1 MGKPAKKINRSS
13 SQDDGSEMTNFSSVK
28 AKERLDQ
35 SQLMTYLDAGVRN
48 NEELEL
54 KSVLQLI
61 KSTFTFRKETGLP
74 VLDLGYFANV
84 INVGHNLGIAIST
97 DGVGT
102 KILIAEMLGKYD
114 TIGIDCIAM
123 NVNDVICVGAE
134 PTTMVDYIAVE
145 EARPELLKEIAK
157 GLVEGAHISN
167 INIPAGEIAQVP
179 ELIKGYSRGSGCDVV
194 GTCIG
199 LVDLDKII
207 VGQNLQAGDV
217 VIGIA
222 SSGVHSNGLTLA
234 RKALLE
240 KGKYNVDTFV
250 PELGRTIGE
259 ELLKPTHIYV
269 REVMELIK
277 SGLSIKALVHIT
289 SDGFLNLARIDNNLG
304 YVIES
309 LPDPQPIFNIIQ
321 RAGIIANEEMF
332 RVFNMGIG
340 FCVVLEPKDVDRAI
354 SIIKKHGVEATQ
366 IGHVID
372 DPERRVQ
379 ILPYNLIGEGDHFLS
394 RD

>member
-1 MGKPAKKINRSS
+1 MGKEMKKNNRSS
-13 SQDDGSEMTNFSSVK
+13 LRDDGRNMASLTSVK
-28 AKERLDQ
+28 AKERIDQ
-35 SQLMTYLDAGVRN
+35 GQLMTYLDAGVKN

-54 KSVLQLI
+54 KNMLQFI
-61 KSTFTFRKETGLP
+61 HSTFAFRKDIGSA
-74 VLDLGYFANV
+74 VLDLGYFANI
-84 INVGHNLGIAIST
+84 INIGHNLGIAIST

-145 EARPELLKEIAK
+145 EARPELLRQIAE
-157 GLVEGAHISN
+157 GLCEGARISR

-179 ELIKGYSRGSGCDVV
+179 ELIKGYGGGSGCDVV

-199 LVDLDKII
+199 IIDLDKII

-217 VIGIA
+217 VIGLQ

-234 RKALLE
+234 RKALFE
-240 KGKYNVDTFV
+240 KSNFQIDTHV
-250 PELGRTIGE
+250 SELGRTIGE
-259 ELLKPTHIYV
+259 ELLEPTHIYV
-269 REVMELIK
+269 PEIMDLIN
-277 SGLSIKALVHIT
+277 SDLNIKALVHIT
-289 SDGFLNLARIDNNLG
+289 SDGFLNLARIENELG

-309 LPDPQPIFNIIQ
+309 LPEPQPIFDIIQ
-321 RAGIIANEEMF
+321 KAGNIANEEMF

-340 FCVVLEPKDVDRAI
+340 FCVVMDPKDAEQAI
-354 SIIKKHGVEATQ
+354 AMIKTHGVEATQ
-366 IGHVID
+366 IGHVVA
-372 DPERRVQ
+372 DPARRVH
-379 ILPYNLIGEGDHFLS
+379 IKPYNLIGEGDHFVTKG
-394 RD
+394 